1 MKNLLY
7 KEFRLAIH
15 PSVYIFF
22 VLTAL
27 LLVPSYP
34 YYVSFFYLMLGI
46 FLTFKTNRAEND
58 IFYSALL
65 PVRKGDVVRARVL
78 TVALLELAN
87 ILIAI
92 PFAVISAK
100 INPAGGNNAGIE
112 PNVAFFGLSFLMY
125 GGFNLIFFPVFYKT
139 GRSEGKAFL
148 WGGVFTFLYIIA
160 AESLA
165 QYIPSPVSAYLDTL
179 EKSAQLRQLP
189 VLFAGIILWAAFTLL
204 SAKISAES
212 RNARK
217 IASPPRRGMGTLCIR
232 RLSFGTSQI
241 LRGEIAPGEVLPPIR
256 TVAQELSVSLIS
268 VRRAWEE
275 LERDGFIHTAVGR
288 GTFAAALGE
297 TDKAAMR
304 RAILKEKLTD
314 AAQFCAAVG
323 ASGEEAAALL
333 RELMK
338 EENA

>member
-22 VLTAL
+22 ALAAL

-34 YYVSFFYLMLGI
+34 YYVSFFYLTLGI

-112 PNVAFFGLSFLMY
+112 PNVAFFGLSFLLY
-125 GGFNLIFFPVFYKT
+125 GVFNLLFF
-139 GRSEGKAFL
+139 AFL
-148 WGGVFTFLYIIA
+148 
-160 AESLA
+160 
-165 QYIPSPVSAYLDTL
+165 
-179 EKSAQLRQLP
+179 
-189 VLFAGIILWAAFTLL
+189 
-204 SAKISAES
+204 
-212 RNARK
+212 
-217 IASPPRRGMGTLCIR
+217 
-232 RLSFGTSQI
+232 
-241 LRGEIAPGEVLPPIR
+241 
-256 TVAQELSVSLIS
+256 
-268 VRRAWEE
+268 
-275 LERDGFIHTAVGR
+275 
-288 GTFAAALGE
+288 
-297 TDKAAMR
+297 
-304 RAILKEKLTD
+304 
-314 AAQFCAAVG
+314 
-323 ASGEEAAALL
+323 
-333 RELMK
+333 
-338 EENA
+338 

>member
-22 VLTAL
+22 ALAAL

-34 YYVSFFYLMLGI
+34 YYVSFFYLTLGI

-165 QYIPSPVSAYLDTL
+165 QYIPSPVSAYLDTP

-189 VLFAGIILWAAFTLL
+189 RCAQL
-204 SAKISAES
+204 S
-212 RNARK
+212 
-217 IASPPRRGMGTLCIR
+217 
-232 RLSFGTSQI
+232 
-241 LRGEIAPGEVLPPIR
+241 
-256 TVAQELSVSLIS
+256 
-268 VRRAWEE
+268 
-275 LERDGFIHTAVGR
+275 DGFSADGVLEPVKKTRYRHPV
-288 GTFAAALGE
+288 FDVCAALV
-297 TDKAAMR
+297 
-304 RAILKEKLTD
+304 
-314 AAQFCAAVG
+314 F
-323 ASGEEAAALL
+323 LL
-333 RELMK
+333 GGVPAKRGKVNPAFPFFGHLYH
-338 EENA
+338 AGLI